1 LPAFSTLERD
11 LMDPLRGDFSPLD
24 WVDLFVGGLPSNQ
37 VKNILS
43 QLETSE
49 SIFFNILLNAPN

>member
-1 LPAFSTLERD
+1 MLERD
-11 LMDPLRGDFSPLD
+11 LTDPLRGDFSPPD
-24 WVDLFVGGLPSNQ
+24 WVGLSVGGLPSNQ